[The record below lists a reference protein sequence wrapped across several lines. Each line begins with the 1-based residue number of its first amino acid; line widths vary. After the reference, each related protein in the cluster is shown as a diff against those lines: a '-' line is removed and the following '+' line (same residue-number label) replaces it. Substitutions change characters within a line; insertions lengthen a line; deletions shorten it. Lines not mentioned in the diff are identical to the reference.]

1 MLYFQLLAAGIQT
14 GALYA
19 LTAAGFSLIFGATR
33 TFHAAHG
40 ATYALAGYSFVECLS
55 RDWHWTVALLVAIVV
70 AVAFGLLVE
79 RLVYRSIQKHR
90 GGFFTVFVASFGIL
104 VMVQSFVEIVF
115 GRGFTTI
122 STQLTRAHEILP
134 GLYIAPV
141 FWIAAAMALV
151 LFGALGLFLTRTRAG
166 IGLRA
171 LSENPELLRGFGLS
185 SSRLS
190 QLAFGLGSA
199 LAVPGAVLG
208 AATVG
213 LQPIVG
219 AHVMLI
225 SMAATIVGGV
235 GSVRGAAIAGLVLGV
250 VENVVIAVLDT
261 QWSEAASFLVMF
273 AFILLRPSGL
283 FAARTAR

>member
-1 MLYFQLLAAGIQT
+1 MLYLQLLASGIQT

-40 ATYALAGYSFVECLS
+40 ATYALAGYSFVECIN
-55 RDWHWTVALLVAIVV
+55 RGWHWAVALLVATIV
-70 AVAFGLLVE
+70 AVAFGLLIE
-79 RLVYRSIQKHR
+79 RYVYRQIQKHR

-104 VMVQSFVEIVF
+104 IMAQSFVEIVF

-122 STQLTRAHEILP
+122 TTPLTRSHEILP
-134 GLYIAPV
+134 GLYLAPV
-141 FWIAAAMALV
+141 FWLATAMALV
-151 LFGALGLFLTRTRAG
+151 LFGLLGLFLTRARAG

-185 SSRLS
+185 SARLS
-190 QLAFGLGSA
+190 QLAFGVGSA

-235 GSVRGAAIAGLVLGV
+235 GSVRGAAIAGLILGV
-250 VENVVIAVLDT
+250 VENVVVAVLDT
-261 QWSEAASFLVMF
+261 QWSESAGFVVMF
-273 AFILLRPSGL
+273 AFILMRPNGL
-283 FAARTAR
+283 FAARVTR

>member
-1 MLYFQLLAAGIQT
+1 MLYLQLLAAGIQT

-40 ATYALAGYSFVECLS
+40 ATYALAGYTFVACIGAGWPWPL
-55 RDWHWTVALLVAIVV
+55 ALAIATVV
-70 AVAFGLLVE
+70 AVAFGLLLE
-79 RLVYRSIQKHR
+79 HFVYRPIQKHR
-90 GGFFTVFVASFGIL
+90 GGFFTVFVASFGVLII
-104 VMVQSFVEIVF
+104 VQSFVEIAF
-115 GRGFTTI
+115 GRGFVAIATP
-122 STQLTRAHEILP
+122 LTRAHQIVP
-134 GLYIAPV
+134 GLYVAPV
-141 FWIAAAMALV
+141 FWLASGVAVL
-151 LFGALGLFLTRTRAG
+151 LFGLLGLFLTRTKAG

-171 LSENPELLRGFGLS
+171 LAENPELLRGFGLS
-185 SSRLS
+185 SARLSRL
-190 QLAFGLGSA
+190 AFAIGSA

-225 SMAATIVGGV
+225 SMAATIVGGI
-235 GSVRGAAIAGLVLGV
+235 GSVRGAAIAGLLLGV
-250 VENVVIAVLDT
+250 VENAVVAVLDT

-273 AFILLRPSGL
+273 AFIVIRPSGL
-283 FAARTAR
+283 FAVQVAR